1 MSDYLTSSNFGKFA
15 GSILSR
21 RREDFKSRFQ
31 KAIGID
37 FVKNFIDQAKTGLI
51 QDQEDSINDIL
62 SNYDSVFK
70 INEQEFN
77 EFDRNKIDEYVKD
90 KDTFLNKEAASKINN
105 SNFAIENNV
114 TWENRMNESEEIQ
127 RQLMNTFNSIRD
139 DIDNEYKIKETN
151 PKYTIKTLEQY
162 NAPAKEELLAALQLV
177 KNDPRQQT
185 LFKKIWN
192 DTFRRRKDP
201 DGNLVST
208 NPEVIELEDNLMVAK
223 VNRNTFRQRVEDA
236 DNVLEEY
243 YQNLTGTDLESLN
256 TIIKKQNKVFTEKE
270 LEDKTKNT
278 INYFIDNKGKYTTF
292 AKQPLI
298 IDIEGEDKNKNK
310 IINSID
316 IKQKIR
322 NEQIKV
328 LDENGEL
335 EPLSINMLYEAIALR
350 RLYMAFEIEQKK
362 ENPLVGPT
370 AIHAVIESFN
380 KNGRFKVDG
389 RDIIF
394 TLPGTNIKNIP
405 DANDIAA
412 LTQKNGKSKDEVPN
426 DVLPPDEDQI
436 QRYSVVNVLNFIE
449 DLRLQGKSEE
459 EINLAANNMKVN
471 IFKNDKNISEE
482 IDLIVNSTKKE
493 FLKLKKLELEQFAKS
508 SFLRRQFPE
517 DMFKNEFGSTSDIDK
532 LLGE

>member
-1 MSDYLTSSNFGKFA
+1 
-15 GSILSR
+15 
-21 RREDFKSRFQ
+21 
-31 KAIGID
+31 
-37 FVKNFIDQAKTGLI
+37 
-51 QDQEDSINDIL
+51 
-62 SNYDSVFK
+62 
-70 INEQEFN
+70 
-77 EFDRNKIDEYVKD
+77 
-90 KDTFLNKEAASKINN
+90 
-105 SNFAIENNV
+105 
-114 TWENRMNESEEIQ
+114 
-127 RQLMNTFNSIRD
+127 
-139 DIDNEYKIKETN
+139 
-151 PKYTIKTLEQY
+151 
-162 NAPAKEELLAALQLV
+162 
-177 KNDPRQQT
+177 
-185 LFKKIWN
+185 
-192 DTFRRRKDP
+192 
-201 DGNLVST
+201 
-208 NPEVIELEDNLMVAK
+208 MVAK

-328 LDENGEL
+328 LDENGEV

-405 DANDIAA
+405 V
-412 LTQKNGKSKDEVPN
+412 TG
-426 DVLPPDEDQI
+426 
-436 QRYSVVNVLNFIE
+436 
-449 DLRLQGKSEE
+449 
-459 EINLAANNMKVN
+459 KVN
-471 IFKNDKNISEE
+471 IPLDS
-482 IDLIVNSTKKE
+482 LIPLPSC
-493 FLKLKKLELEQFAKS
+493 AK
-508 SFLRRQFPE
+508 
-517 DMFKNEFGSTSDIDK
+517 
-532 LLGE
+532 

>member
-51 QDQEDSINDIL
+51 QDKEDSINDIL

-278 INYFIDNKGKYTTF
+278 I
-292 AKQPLI
+292 
-298 IDIEGEDKNKNK
+298 
-310 IINSID
+310 INSID

-328 LDENGEL
+328 LDENGEV

-517 DMFKNEFGSTSDIDK
+517 DMFKNEFGTTSDIDK